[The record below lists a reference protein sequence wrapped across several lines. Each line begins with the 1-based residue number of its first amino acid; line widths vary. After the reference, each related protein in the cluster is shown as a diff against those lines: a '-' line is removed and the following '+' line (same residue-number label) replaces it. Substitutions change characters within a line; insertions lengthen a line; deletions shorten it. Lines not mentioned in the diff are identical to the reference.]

1 MATIIRWT
9 EQSAND
15 LELIFNFISRDS
27 EHYATLFIKEI
38 FKTIERLETFPESGR
53 IVPEFNV
60 EIVREI
66 ILGNYRIIYRLNKD
80 AVDIL
85 TIHHSS
91 QLFRSRLSDFE

>member
-38 FKTIERLETFPESGR
+38 FKTVERLESFPESGR
-53 IVPEFNV
+53 VVPEFNTKT
-60 EIVREI
+60 VR
-66 ILGNYRIIYRLNKD
+66 
-80 AVDIL
+80 
-85 TIHHSS
+85 
-91 QLFRSRLSDFE
+91 